1 MHLGRVLVHVLGHVA
16 RPMSITPTTPEQR
29 YDFINYDSSANILKW
44 ATNNKS
50 DFGVFTIKISA
61 SIKGVLY

>member
-1 MHLGRVLVHVLGHVA
+1 
-16 RPMSITPTTPEQR
+16 MSVTSTKPEQR